1 MRLNLKDIIHVN
13 GGRIP
18 FEYEL
23 DLSDL
28 DFYGKKPI
36 CEPVKAVGEVR
47 NSAGVLSL
55 TAVLT
60 SNLHLSCDRCT
71 KEFQRVKT
79 VQVDNMLA
87 DHLDNEV
94 DEDSL
99 DIILLEGNE
108 LDLDDAL
115 ITAFILDMDSKV
127 LCQEDCK
134 GICAGC
140 GVNLNLSTC
149 KCRKEI
155 DPRFAVLAKLLEE
168 QQSEDK

>member
-13 GGRIP
+13 GGRIS
-18 FEYEL
+18 FDYEL

-28 DFYGKKPI
+28 DFYGRKPI
-36 CEPVKAVGEVR
+36 CEPVKAVGEVC
-47 NSAGVLSL
+47 NSAGVLTL
-55 TAVLT
+55 TGELT
-60 SNLHLSCDRCT
+60 SNLHLVCDRCA

-79 VQVDNMLA
+79 VHVENLLA

-94 DEDSL
+94 DEESL

-115 ITAFILDMDSKV
+115 TTAFILDMDSKV

-140 GVNLNLSTC
+140 GVDLNYGTC

>member
-1 MRLNLKDIIHVN
+1 MRLNLKDIILVS
-13 GGRIP
+13 GGRVP

-28 DFYGKKPI
+28 DFNGEKPV

-47 NSAGVLSL
+47 NSAGVLTL
-55 TAVLT
+55 TATLT
-60 SNLHLSCDRCT
+60 TNLHLSCDRCA

-79 VQVDNMLA
+79 VQLENLLA
-87 DHLDNEV
+87 DHLDNE
-94 DEDSL
+94 DALEDD

-115 ITAFILDMDSKV
+115 RTGFILDMDSKI

-140 GVNLNLSTC
+140 GVNLNFGTC

>member
-1 MRLNLKDIIHVN
+1 MDNL
-13 GGRIP
+13 
-18 FEYEL
+18 
-23 DLSDL
+23 
-28 DFYGKKPI
+28 
-36 CEPVKAVGEVR
+36 
-47 NSAGVLSL
+47 
-55 TAVLT
+55 
-60 SNLHLSCDRCT
+60 
-71 KEFQRVKT
+71 
-79 VQVDNMLA
+79 LA

-94 DEDSL
+94 DEESL

-115 ITAFILDMDSKV
+115 TTAFILDMDSKV

-140 GVNLNLSTC
+140 GVNLNYGTC

>member
-18 FEYEL
+18 FAYEL
-23 DLSDL
+23 DLSQL
-28 DFYGKKPI
+28 EFHGEKPI

-47 NSAGVLSL
+47 NTAGVLRL
-55 TAVLT
+55 TATLT
-60 SNLHLSCDRCT
+60 SNLHLTCDRCA

-79 VQVDNMLA
+79 VRVDNMLA
-87 DHLDNEV
+87 DHLDNKV
-94 DEDSL
+94 DEESI

-115 ITAFILDMDSKV
+115 MTAFILDMDSKV
-127 LCQEDCK
+127 LCQEVCK

-140 GVNLNLSTC
+140 GVNLNFGTC